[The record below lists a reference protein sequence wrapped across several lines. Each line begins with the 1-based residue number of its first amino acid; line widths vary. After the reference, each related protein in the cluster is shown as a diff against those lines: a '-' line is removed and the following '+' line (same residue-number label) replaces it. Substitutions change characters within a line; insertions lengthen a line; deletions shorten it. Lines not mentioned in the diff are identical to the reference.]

1 MIHTSRKHQLYEVF
15 KRETYK
21 SPEQLVDFLAD
32 ILDCPITIEDANHQL
47 ISYSKH
53 HENIDEARLSTI
65 IQRQVP
71 HKVIDCL
78 WKNGVM
84 KKLLESDKPVII
96 PAIESVGLGNRLAIS
111 IRENDEILGFIW
123 AHINEKTVR
132 NDDLELFIELAKYAK
147 KYFIY
152 VRNKTGKNKKQ
163 YRDFLWQLLL
173 GDFKEENKLNHLA
186 KQFDMD
192 LSGKLSI
199 VIIDFVELEAVTEQV
214 KKHAFYLVETLS
226 NVNIVGRIFDQ
237 HQLILLIQLKKEMD
251 TKSEIH
257 EYIQTFIDKLRSRF
271 QIENVVGAS
280 GLIYDTPISLHYSY
294 KQANKVL
301 EMKRKF
307 PTELKGIYL
316 YEDLGVYQF

>member
-1 MIHTSRKHQLYEVF
+1 M
-15 KRETYK
+15 
-21 SPEQLVDFLAD
+21 
-32 ILDCPITIEDANHQL
+32 
-47 ISYSKH
+47 
-53 HENIDEARLSTI
+53 
-65 IQRQVP
+65 
-71 HKVIDCL
+71 
-78 WKNGVM
+78 
-84 KKLLESDKPVII
+84 
-96 PAIESVGLGNRLAIS
+96 
-111 IRENDEILGFIW
+111 
-123 AHINEKTVR
+123 
-132 NDDLELFIELAKYAK
+132 
-147 KYFIY
+147 
-152 VRNKTGKNKKQ
+152 
-163 YRDFLWQLLL
+163 